1 MYLVFIKE
9 AKVGQPLSRKAMA
22 RLYITKCG
30 KGIQLC
36 KVMGGDKEAE
46 NQIMEAIQYITS
58 CIQPE
63 DSSNSNGEIF
73 AVLQTLIKALEK
85 ATGNVTEGVPRT
97 HHVCSAWW
105 VINACR
111 AR

>member
-1 MYLVFIKE
+1 
-9 AKVGQPLSRKAMA
+9 MA
-22 RLYITKCG
+22 RLYITKCE

-36 KVMGGDKEAE
+36 KIIGGDKEAE
-46 NQIMEAIQYITS
+46 NQIMEAIQCITS

-63 DSSNSNGEIF
+63 DSSNGNGEIF
-73 AVLQTLIKALEK
+73 AVLQTLVKALEK
-85 ATGNVTEGVPRT
+85 AGGNVTEGVPRI
-97 HHVCSAWW
+97 HLGRNAWW